1 MGDDREGDEGERW
14 LSLMLWTPK
23 LFSSVRKKVSPGPPA
38 AAADVRVPGE
48 GDRDWDEL
56 RTEDLGRVDEEAG
69 GEANMSST
77 GRITEAVFGWD
88 EDADEGDG
96 DGGG

>member
-1 MGDDREGDEGERW
+1 
-14 LSLMLWTPK
+14 MLWTPK

-38 AAADVRVPGE
+38 AVADVRVPGE

-56 RTEDLGRVDEEAG
+56 RMEELGREDLGRVDEADG

-77 GRITEAVFGWD
+77 GRITEAGFRW
-88 EDADEGDG
+88 DG
-96 DGGG
+96 DG